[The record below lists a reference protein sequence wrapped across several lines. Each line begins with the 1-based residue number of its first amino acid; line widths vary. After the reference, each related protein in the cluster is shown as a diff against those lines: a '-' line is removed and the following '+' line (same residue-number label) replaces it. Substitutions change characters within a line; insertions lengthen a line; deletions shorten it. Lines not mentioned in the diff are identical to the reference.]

1 MSDQGI
7 YIKNRRGSILVLI
20 IVLFLSISI
29 ADASVYNTGVYPG
42 GSFIDP
48 AAHIDVDSFSI
59 GSESYI
65 APFTSFTGGYAN
77 IGSHSNVQDSGT
89 NSGKIKIADNAVI
102 AHGADLIGN
111 VEIGSMAFIG
121 FNSIINDSKIGDG
134 AYIGVRS
141 KITGIDIPAG
151 KSVPAGS
158 VIDSQDDIKNLG
170 PVTKA
175 QVVFVNDV
183 IEVNRALAVGYS
195 QLYEKKGQEAF
206 GKTGPS
212 GDRNIVINSRVILGY
227 SGTIE
232 PSIGTGA
239 SIGNARVIG
248 NVKLG
253 DNARIDDR
261 TSIRGDEGVP
271 IIIGD
276 NAQIGKD
283 NTFHSLNKKMVV
295 IGNDFKLGSDAVIHG
310 PVDIGNNVRVG
321 NRAVVFKSNIGNNV
335 IIGDNA
341 VVTGVKLLDGAVIPP
356 DTIVGS
362 QADANKFNDPVR
374 REDQASGSTP
384 LIAIIVAALIPSVLG
399 LAGSVVLKNK
409 HQ

>member
-1 MSDQGI
+1 MSYQGI
-7 YIKNRRGSILVLI
+7 QIRNRIGSILVLLAI
-20 IVLFLSISI
+20 FLSVSI
-29 ADASVYNTGVYPG
+29 AEASVYNTGTYPE

-65 APFTSFTGGYAN
+65 APFTSFTGEYAK

-111 VEIGSMAFIG
+111 VEIGNMAFVG
-121 FNSIINDSKIGDG
+121 FNSIINNSKIGDG

-158 VIDSQDDIKNLG
+158 VIDSQDDIRNLG

-195 QLYEKKGQEAF
+195 QLYENRGQEAF

-212 GDRNIVINSRVILGY
+212 GGRNIVIESRVILGY

-232 PSIGTGA
+232 PSIGNGA

-253 DNARIDDR
+253 DNARIDDG

-321 NRAVVFKSNIGNNV
+321 NRAVVFKSNVGNNV

-356 DTIVGS
+356 ETIVGS
-362 QADANKFNDPVR
+362 QADANKFNEPVR
-374 REDQASGSTP
+374 REGQATGSTP
-384 LIAIIVAALIPSVLG
+384 LIAIIVAALIPSILG
-399 LAGSVVLKNK
+399 LVGSIVLKNK
-409 HQ
+409 H